1 MVKMIGRRID
11 DARIMGGTI
20 LSAVSG
26 QHAYEGADFKCSA
39 GRIGAKL
46 TAFIK
51 EW

>member
-26 QHAYEGADFKCSA
+26 QHAYEGAENVQL
-39 GRIGAKL
+39 GGMERKL
-46 TAFIK
+46 TAFIR